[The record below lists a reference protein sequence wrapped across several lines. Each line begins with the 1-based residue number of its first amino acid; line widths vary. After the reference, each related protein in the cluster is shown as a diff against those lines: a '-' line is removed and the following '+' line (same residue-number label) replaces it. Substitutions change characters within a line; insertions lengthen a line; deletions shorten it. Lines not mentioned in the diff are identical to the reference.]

1 MDCTK
6 QNTLQHY
13 VTPMAVR
20 AQTTSVV
27 ATHHHDS
34 MPLFSRHDSHDLE
47 LQQTNGSFS
56 NVAFIASHVQPYR
69 PALAL
74 GWVGKPCGL
83 YDQRSVDHAS
93 TKHLEM
99 PEALA
104 LQNAQSGQTQCCAVS
119 SKEHRGM
126 TLGTA
131 HRTACSGWACLAPR
145 ANPIPKHCL
154 PQCLAVHE
162 LGLGLIV
169 AGGGAGGQ
177 SFHFGRSRGLGESG
191 DYTEGQEET

>member
-13 VTPMAVR
+13 VTAMAVR

-27 ATHHHDS
+27 ATQHHDS

-47 LQQTNGSFS
+47 L
-56 NVAFIASHVQPYR
+56 VAFRASHVQPYR

-83 YDQRSVDHAS
+83 HDQRSVDHAS
-93 TKHLEM
+93 TKHLET
-99 PEALA
+99 PEAPA
-104 LQNAQSGQTQCCAVS
+104 LQNAQSGQTQCCVVS

-145 ANPIPKHCL
+145 ANPIPQHRL
-154 PQCLAVHE
+154 PQCLAEHE
-162 LGLGLIV
+162 LGLGLISCLL
-169 AGGGAGGQ
+169 AGSLPHQ
-177 SFHFGRSRGLGESG
+177 SLLHDSDSHCCLSCSSC
-191 DYTEGQEET
+191 